1 MDWIDFL
8 LQIDNNVRL
17 ETKVDL
23 NDPLPWKIDLSNS
36 VDRTPCA
43 TTSHAYWQPH
53 QQTDSQP
60 ITIHSFLVCGPH
72 FDSLSPNTS
81 LGFATKGRLDC
92 HRR

>member
-43 TTSHAYWQPH
+43 TTSHAYWQPR

-60 ITIHSFLVCGPH
+60 ITVPDRFDVVRGYGQGIHQLPGNETYRDLV
-72 FDSLSPNTS
+72 S
-81 LGFATKGRLDC
+81 
-92 HRR
+92 